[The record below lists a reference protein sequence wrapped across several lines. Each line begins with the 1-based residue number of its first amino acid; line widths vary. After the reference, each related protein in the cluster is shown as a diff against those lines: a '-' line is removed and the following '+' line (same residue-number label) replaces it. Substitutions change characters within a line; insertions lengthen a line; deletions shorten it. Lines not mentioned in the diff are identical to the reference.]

1 MLKLS
6 CESDLVL
13 NITEFADELVEK
25 TISKMKN
32 YQNEFLK
39 YEIFEVI
46 SKFLILFKELLLVS
60 IVKLQDLKITSIHS
74 HSLIIHLKSQLTFM
88 ECSIH
93 NFIESL
99 ANATDEH
106 LITFKNIL
114 KMFSNLNND
123 EFLLK

>member
-1 MLKLS
+1 MFELS
-6 CESDLVL
+6 CENNLVL
-13 NITEFADELVEK
+13 NITKFADELVET

-39 YEIFEVI
+39 YEHFEII

-60 IVKLQDLKITSIHS
+60 ILKMQELKITSIYS
-74 HSLIIHLKSQLTFM
+74 HSLIVHLKSKLTFM

-99 ANATDEH
+99 GNITDEH
-106 LITFKNIL
+106 LISFKNIL